1 MRMKSHPLVPEITQ
15 FVKWAKKELDI
26 QTPVV
31 VRLRSHRMKQGVHST
46 FGGFDPQTK
55 KITVSVDG
63 RHILDICRTIAHEL
77 VHQKQSEAQ
86 ELTNQDG
93 ETGSDIENEAN
104 SVAGILMRIWG
115 KSF

>member
-26 QTPVV
+26 QGPVV
-31 VRLRSHRMKQGVHST
+31 VRLRSRRMKHGIQST
-46 FGGFDPQTK
+46 FGGYDPVNR

-63 RHILDICRTIAHEL
+63 RHILDICRTLAHEL
-77 VHQKQSEAQ
+77 VHQKQSEGR

-104 SVAGILMRIWG
+104 SVAGILMRNWG